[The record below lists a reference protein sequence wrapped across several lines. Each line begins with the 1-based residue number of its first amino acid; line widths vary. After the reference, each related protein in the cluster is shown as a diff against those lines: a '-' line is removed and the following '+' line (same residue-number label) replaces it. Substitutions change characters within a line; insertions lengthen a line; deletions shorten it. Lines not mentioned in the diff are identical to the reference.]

1 MSNTSAIP
9 GFSTPAAGPEAPLE
23 MLAVCHQ
30 RGARQCATLRRLV
43 PHLAA
48 TGGDEQ
54 TRSAA
59 TSVMRYFDKSAVDHF
74 ADEERDLFPALLESM
89 AGSDAVC
96 LREMIAGLTADHR
109 DLEAAWLRAR
119 AVLVQVA
126 AGEPAPRAAQAIDA
140 LVTRYERHMAR
151 EDDELMPMAARLL
164 GQAAL
169 ENIGRAMRERRG
181 IDGPK
186 RS

>member
-74 ADEERDLFPALLESM
+74 ADEERDLFPRLRGRVLI
-89 AGSDAVC
+89 SDAQGVP
-96 LREMIAGLTADHR
+96 LRHSG
-109 DLEAAWLRAR
+109 
-119 AVLVQVA
+119 
-126 AGEPAPRAAQAIDA
+126 
-140 LVTRYERHMAR
+140 R
-151 EDDELMPMAARLL
+151 EEEDICKE
-164 GQAAL
+164 
-169 ENIGRAMRERRG
+169 
-181 IDGPK
+181 
-186 RS
+186 